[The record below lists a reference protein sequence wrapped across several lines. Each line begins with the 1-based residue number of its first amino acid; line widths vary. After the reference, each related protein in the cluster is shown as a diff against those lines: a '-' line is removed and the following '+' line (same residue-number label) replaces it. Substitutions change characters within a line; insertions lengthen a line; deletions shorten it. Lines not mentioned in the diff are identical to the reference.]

1 MDRFLNSRTEQK
13 PSEFTTLGQVVCVL
27 GKSGIGKTWAV
38 RKAYPLALEL
48 TWNILKSK
56 QDTINFLEKIQG
68 SNVPVILDEYE
79 SVAEL
84 IGLKEITGPPTKN
97 QFIITSQVIPNFDFK
112 FTTYDFPVL
121 TNLQM
126 KLLVPMA
133 KEIVIEESLGD
144 IRKVIQS
151 LNFSSDYWDDFCSPR
166 EFVNEIVTTNGT
178 INPGDYIG
186 ACLQEPGNIVSIIH
200 ENYTNASEGKFRSE
214 IVMEHLS
221 TADIIDAR
229 IYAGDWDVLPF
240 FNLHGCILP
249 AIEIGHSLQGP
260 LRPGSTW
267 TKYQNMCMR
276 VKKIRNMSQRTPGR
290 NLSMDSIMLLRDYAE
305 QGNADILRE
314 YNLEPADID
323 VLNHLSP
330 YRKIKAKT
338 VSLLKKCL
346 VEKK

>member
-1 MDRFLNSRTEQK
+1 MKEQK
-13 PSEFTTLGQVVCVL
+13 TSEFTTLGQTICVL
-27 GKSGIGKTWAV
+27 GKTGIGKTWAI
-38 RKAYPLALEL
+38 RRAYPNALEL

-56 QDTINFLEKIQG
+56 QDTLNFLERIRG
-68 SNVPVILDEYE
+68 SNLPVILDEYE
-79 SVAEL
+79 SMNDL
-84 IGLKEITGPPTKN
+84 IGVKEITGPPTRG
-97 QFIITSQVIPNFDFK
+97 QFVITSQVSPNFDFK
-112 FTTYDFPVL
+112 YTTYDFPVL
-121 TNLQM
+121 TNSQM
-126 KLLVPMA
+126 KILVPMA
-133 KEIVIEESLGD
+133 KQSIIEDSMGD

-178 INPGDYIG
+178 VYAGDYIG
-186 ACLQEPGNIVSIIH
+186 EFLQEPGNITSIIH
-200 ENYTNASEGKFRSE
+200 ENYTNAPEGKFRSE

-221 TADIIDAR
+221 TADLFDTR
-229 IYAGDWDVLPF
+229 IYTGDWGVLPF

-249 AIEIGHSLQGP
+249 SLEIGHSLQGP

-276 VKKIRNMSQRTPGR
+276 AKKIQNMSQRIPGMKL
-290 NLSMDSIMLLRDYAE
+290 NMDSIMLLRDYAE
-305 QGNADILRE
+305 QGNADILKE

-346 VEKK
+346 ATRT